1 MKTFAPGDRV
11 VAINT
16 DIGLPLF
23 KVDTNLL
30 GTFDFPDGALRSDV
44 IYHVRGVENG
54 QGGKQGLFISG
65 MRVLWFNEEIPWS
78 ASRFRKVD
86 SLKGHVP
93 MKRRRQT
100 GRAQPAPG
108 SALAAIGARCS

>member
-1 MKTFAPGDRV
+1 MKAFAPGERV

-23 KVDTNLL
+23 EVDTDLL
-30 GTFDFPDGALRSDV
+30 GTFDFPDGPLRRDV

-54 QGGKQGLFISG
+54 QGGRQGLLISG
-65 MRVLWFNEEIPWS
+65 MRVLWFKEEIPWD

-86 SLKGHVP
+86 TLNGHVP
-93 MKRRRQT
+93 VKQRRQT
-100 GRAQPAPG
+100 VSSQPAPVRPLP
-108 SALAAIGARCS
+108 ATGAHRK